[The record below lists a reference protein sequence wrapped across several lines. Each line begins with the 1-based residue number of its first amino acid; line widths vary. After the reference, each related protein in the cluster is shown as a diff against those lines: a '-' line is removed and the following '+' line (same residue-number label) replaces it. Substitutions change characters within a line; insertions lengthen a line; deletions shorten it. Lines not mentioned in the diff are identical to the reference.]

1 MKLNGRKQK
10 GERKSNLSPASKSRK
25 VRSNLGTK
33 IMEGGMNINGFA
45 GESINNNNADR
56 IQLDKFSIL
65 KSCNKPQKIRF
76 KKKKSSFLATEQVFW
91 GRDEGGVFWSQK
103 LFYG

>member
-1 MKLNGRKQK
+1 
-10 GERKSNLSPASKSRK
+10 
-25 VRSNLGTK
+25 
-33 IMEGGMNINGFA
+33 MNINGFA

-76 KKKKSSFLATEQVFW
+76 FFKKKNQAFWPQNKFFGGEMKEGYFGLKSCFMANVDRNIF
-91 GRDEGGVFWSQK
+91 EG
-103 LFYG
+103 LR